1 MAFVFYSSAVLT
13 FLLEEPE
20 ADQVADA
27 LYQVKAGRERLLMP
41 FMTLMEVRYR
51 LLRDYPSVAEMSMAL
66 ISSWPSQTYESTPE
80 WRERAARIKAGA
92 GLSMGDAWIAA
103 LALMHDATLVHKDK
117 EFDRVA
123 SLRSLHLGR
132 ARAK

>member
-1 MAFVFYSSAVLT
+1 MAFVFDSSAVLT

-27 LYQVKAGRERLLMP
+27 LYQVQAGRERLLMP

-51 LLRDYPSVAEMSMAL
+51 LLRDYPSEAAMSMAL
-66 ISSWPSQTYESTPE
+66 VNSWPSRTYESTPE
-80 WRERAARIKAGA
+80 WREQAARIKAGG
-92 GLSMGDAWIAA
+92 GLSMGAAWNAA

-123 SLRSLHLGR
+123 GLRALHLGR
-132 ARAK
+132 AS